1 MDKNYLHYAKL
12 MGLSVATNKDL
23 QELESTYNDR
33 RMLWTHTDKFNKLY
47 EDL

>member
-1 MDKNYLHYAKL
+1 
-12 MGLSVATNKDL
+12 MGLSVSTNRDL
-23 QELESTYNDR
+23 QELEATYNDR